1 MPSSASI
8 TARIDEETRDRLERL
23 AEATQRSKSWLVA
36 EAVRAYVDEQAWQV
50 EAIRQGLA
58 EAEAGNFADPAEVE
72 ALFRKY
78 SRHGG

>member
-8 TARIDEETRDRLERL
+8 TARIDEETRERLERL

-58 EAEAGNFADPAEVE
+58 EAEAGSFASDAEVE
-72 ALFRKY
+72 AVFAKY
-78 SRHGG
+78 ARHAR

>member
-1 MPSSASI
+1 MSSRASI
-8 TARIDEETRDRLERL
+8 TVRIDKETRDRLDAL

-36 EAVRAYVDEQAWQV
+36 EAVRAYVAEQSWQV

-72 ALFRKY
+72 ALFAKY
-78 SRHGG
+78 TRRAK

>member
-1 MPSSASI
+1 MTSSASI

-58 EAEAGNFADPAEVE
+58 EAEAGSFANDAEVE
-72 ALFRKY
+72 AVFAKY
-78 SRHGG
+78 ARHAR